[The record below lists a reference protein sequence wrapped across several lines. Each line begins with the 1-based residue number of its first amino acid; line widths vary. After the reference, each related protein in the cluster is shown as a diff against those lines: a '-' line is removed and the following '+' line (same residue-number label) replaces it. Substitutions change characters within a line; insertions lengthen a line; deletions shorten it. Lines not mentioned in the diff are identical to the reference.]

1 MNDSVLAGLFGL
13 LGVFIGALIQFY
25 VSRRATEESR
35 YLELK
40 SQAYADY
47 LNSIAAV
54 AFASPH
60 ERSRALQGVAAAK
73 TRLCVFG
80 DGPIIERA
88 VLLENTSLDLSQLD
102 AQEAFIGLLQAMR
115 QRGVVVGQVNDSA
128 FNVLLLG
135 GRDANQ

>member
-1 MNDSVLAGLFGL
+1 MNDSILAGIFGL

-54 AFASPH
+54 AFAAPH
-60 ERSRALQGVAAAK
+60 ERPKALQAVAAAK

-80 DGPIIERA
+80 DGPIIDLA
-88 VLLENTSLDLSQLD
+88 VNLENTSLDLSQTD
-102 AQEAFIGLLQAMR
+102 AQEAFIRLLQAMR

-128 FNVLLLG
+128 FQVLLLG
-135 GRDANQ
+135 ERDAN